1 MRIAVVGSGIP
12 GLGAAWSPNRKH
24 DDYAT
29 TLKQR
34 RARYW
39 SQTALVRALGF
50 DDLLMRMR
58 DFYMAPCEAAFR
70 ERRIGVLQ
78 LALARSGRGRR

>member
-1 MRIAVVGSGIP
+1 MRIAVVGSGIS
-12 GLGAAWSPNRKH
+12 GQGAAWLPNCRH

-34 RARYW
+34 RARFW
-39 SQTALVRALGF
+39 SQEAQVRALGF
-50 DDLLMRMR
+50 DDLLMRMW
-58 DFYMAPCEAAFR
+58 DFYMATCEAAFR
-70 ERRIGVLQ
+70 ERQIGVLQ